1 MPKSSPPSNLRP
13 KILQMSLTPATV
25 RPATPEVPPSPNPP
39 PTLLEFVTSTPPPLT
54 YELVALAPYI
64 QVIRH
69 LLEIVSWESSW
80 EESWLAL
87 GAWWA
92 LCLFSEATLK
102 FFMPLA
108 MLFVCGLRKWSSY
121 DGPSISSQPATEAT
135 VHAVLSDLTTI
146 HALVPSSPFTD
157 LPLPPSLT
165 LFRLAAFTYLPYL
178 ILTHF
183 VPLHICIAITGT
195 LVFIHRARWARNTR
209 ATLAR
214 SAHLRWGYYHF
225 RALLSG
231 TPLPSPS
238 SPPPSYDSRPI
249 SGFSEYASATS
260 RSVDVDEPAPA
271 QPVRFLFTVYENQR
285 WWMGLDWTAALLPG
299 ERPAWCSAAQVP
311 LPPPAAFSLPPP
323 TVSYVTV
330 GNGEARA
337 KRVATWTWEEPEWR
351 VVIKREGREGVW
363 RVEKSPPRDK
373 DTSEDAAGAAARM
386 LRAARGRD
394 SGRLAGPSNGPE
406 SDKAGEQ
413 HVDDP
418 SAIAGAE
425 DDSATD
431 PEGWVYADN
440 KWEGLSSRGGIGKY
454 TRYRRWTRIA
464 KLTETVEV
472 VGPGEVGVIRNST
485 DFKVPSMATSYN
497 RLSPTR
503 SSFSDLDS
511 VVTAPESAKETQSEA
526 TLRQRLKAVVDGPGR

>member
-1 MPKSSPPSNLRP
+1 MSP
-13 KILQMSLTPATV
+13 TPPTV
-25 RPATPEVPPSPNPP
+25 RPTTPVVPPSPK
-39 PTLLEFVTSTPPPLT
+39 PTLLEFVTSTPAPLT

-64 QVIRH
+64 QAVRH
-69 LLEIVSWESSW
+69 LLEIISWESPW

-108 MLFVCGLRKWSSY
+108 ILFVCGLRKWSSH
-121 DGPSISSQPATEAT
+121 DGLSISSQPATEAT

-146 HALVPSSPFTD
+146 HTLLPSSPFTD

-165 LFRLAAFTYLPYL
+165 LFRVSAFIYPPYL
-178 ILTHF
+178 VLTHF

-195 LVFIHRARWARNTR
+195 FVLIHRARWARNAR
-209 ATLAR
+209 ATLAC
-214 SAHLRWGYYHF
+214 SAHLRWGYYHL
-225 RALLSG
+225 RTLLSG
-231 TPLPSPS
+231 TPLPSPL

-260 RSVDVDEPAPA
+260 RSVDVGGPAAAP
-271 QPVRFLFTVYENQR
+271 PVRFLFTVFENQR

-299 ERPAWCSAAQVP
+299 ERPAWCSASHVP
-311 LPPPAAFSLPPP
+311 LPPPAAFSLPAP

-330 GNGEARA
+330 DNGEARA
-337 KRVATWTWEEPEWR
+337 KRIASWTWEEPEWR
-351 VVIKREGREGVW
+351 VVVKREGQQGVW
-363 RVEKSPPRDK
+363 RVERSPPRDK
-373 DTSEDAAGAAARM
+373 DASEDAAGAAARM
-386 LRAARGRD
+386 LRAVRGRD
-394 SGRLAGPSNGPE
+394 SGGVAGPSHGPE
-406 SDKAGEQ
+406 CDKTGEQ
-413 HVDDP
+413 RIDDP

-425 DDSATD
+425 DDIATD

-440 KWEGLSSRGGIGKY
+440 KWEGSSGRGGIGKY

-464 KLTETVEV
+464 RLTETVEM
-472 VGPGEVGVIRNST
+472 VGPGEVGVVRDSK
-485 DFKVPSMATSYN
+485 DFKVLSMATSWD
-497 RLSPTR
+497 RSSPTR

-511 VVTAPESAKETQSEA
+511 VVTAPEPAKEPQPGG
-526 TLRQRLKAVVDGPGR
+526 TLRQRLKAAVDGSGR

>member
-13 KILQMSLTPATV
+13 KILQMSPTPATV
-25 RPATPEVPPSPNPP
+25 RPATPVMPPSPNPP
-39 PTLLEFVTSTPPPLT
+39 PTLLEFVTSTPPSLT

-108 MLFVCGLRKWSSY
+108 ILFVCGLKKWTSY
-121 DGPSISSQPATEAT
+121 DGQSISSQPATEAT

-146 HALVPSSPFTD
+146 HTLLPSSPFTD
-157 LPLPPSLT
+157 FPLPPSLT

-178 ILTHF
+178 ILTHY

-195 LVFIHRARWARNTR
+195 LVLIHRARWASNAR
-209 ATLAR
+209 ASLAR
-214 SAHLRWGYYHF
+214 SAHLRWGYYHL

-231 TPLPSPS
+231 IPLPSPS

-260 RSVDVDEPAPA
+260 RSGDVGEPAPA

-323 TVSYVTV
+323 TVSYVAV
-330 GNGEARA
+330 GNGEARV
-337 KRVATWTWEEPEWR
+337 KRVASWAWEEPEWR
-351 VVIKREGREGVW
+351 VVIKREGQEGVW

-373 DTSEDAAGAAARM
+373 DAGEEAVGAAARM
-386 LRAARGRD
+386 LRAARGRE
-394 SGRLAGPSNGPE
+394 SGGLAGPSDGHE
-406 SDKAGEQ
+406 YGKAGEQ

-440 KWEGLSSRGGIGKY
+440 KWEGSSSRGGIGKY

-464 KLTETVEV
+464 RLMETVEV
-472 VGPGEVGVIRNST
+472 VGPGEVGVVRNST
-485 DFKVPSMATSYN
+485 DFKVPPMATSHS

-526 TLRQRLKAVVDGPGR
+526 TLRKRLKAVVDGSGR

>member
-1 MPKSSPPSNLRP
+1 MPKSPPPSNLRP
-13 KILQMSLTPATV
+13 RILQMSPTPATV
-25 RPATPEVPPSPNPP
+25 RPATPVVPPSPNPP

-64 QVIRH
+64 QAIRH
-69 LLEIVSWESSW
+69 LLEIISWESSW

-92 LCLFSEATLK
+92 LCLFAEATLK

-108 MLFVCGLRKWSSY
+108 ILFVCGLRKWTSH
-121 DGPSISSQPATEAT
+121 DGLPTSFQPATEAT

-146 HALVPSSPFTD
+146 HVLLPSSPFTD

-165 LFRLAAFTYLPYL
+165 LFRAAAFTYPPYL
-178 ILTHF
+178 VLTHF
-183 VPLHICIAITGT
+183 VPLHVCIAITGT
-195 LVFIHRARWARNTR
+195 LVLIHRARWARNAR
-209 ATLAR
+209 ATLVR
-214 SAHLRWGYYHF
+214 SAHLRWGYYHL
-225 RALLSG
+225 RTLLSG
-231 TPLPSPS
+231 IPLPSPP

-249 SGFSEYASATS
+249 SGFSEYASAIS
-260 RSVDVDEPAPA
+260 GSVDVRGPTPAP
-271 QPVRFLFTVYENQR
+271 PVRFLFTVYENQR

-311 LPPPAAFSLPPP
+311 LPPPASFSLPTP

-330 GNGEARA
+330 GNGEART
-337 KRVATWTWEEPEWR
+337 KRTANWRWDEPEWR
-351 VVIKREGREGVW
+351 VVIKREGQEGVW

-373 DTSEDAAGAAARM
+373 DASEDAAGAAARM
-386 LRAARGRD
+386 LRTARGGD
-394 SGRLAGPSNGPE
+394 SGGQAGPSGGSE
-406 SDKAGEQ
+406 CDKAGEQ

-418 SAIAGAE
+418 SAIAGA
-425 DDSATD
+425 DDIATD

-440 KWEGLSSRGGIGKY
+440 KWEGSSSRGGIGKY

-464 KLTETVEV
+464 RLVETTEV
-472 VGPGEVGVIRNST
+472 VGPGEVGIVR
-485 DFKVPSMATSYN
+485 DSMATSYN
-497 RLSPTR
+497 RSPTR

-511 VVTAPESAKETQSEA
+511 MVTAPEPAKETQSGG
-526 TLRQRLKAVVDGPGR
+526 TLRQRLRSVVDGSSHR